1 MLRYRY
7 IFEKELK
14 TSLEIESKISNLEWL
29 NEVSLTNLYYLLEK
43 KLNVF
48 LAYCNSETEKIYVIK
63 AYTMIIATAIAKNY
77 KSIEE
82 YESSSSIT
90 RNINQVVKTYSFN
103 NPDKMLE
110 VAYFLADESIK
121 NLELIYN
128 AILVMAVKK
137 YYQVFEFEKF
147 ELIELFERL
156 ELTLDRIPERMRKY
170 TRGLESSSRLN
181 MIYLMSEDSGLNIC
195 SPQLINFITSTH
207 EKVQ

>member
-43 KLNVF
+43 KLQVF
-48 LAYCNSETEKIYVIK
+48 LGYCNSETEKIYVIK
-63 AYTMIIATAIAKNY
+63 AYTMIIATALAKSY
-77 KSIEE
+77 QSLEA

-90 RNINQVVKTYSFN
+90 RDIHRIIKAYSFN
-103 NPDKMLE
+103 NPEKMLE
-110 VAYFLADESIK
+110 VAYFLADDSIK

-128 AILVMAVKK
+128 TILVMAVKK

-147 ELIELFERL
+147 ELIDLFERL
-156 ELTLDRIPERMRKY
+156 ELTLDKIPDCMRKY
-170 TRGLESSSRLN
+170 TRGLESSARLN
-181 MIYLMSEDSGLNIC
+181 MIYLMSEDSGLTVC
-195 SPQLINFITSTH
+195 SPQLINFITSTQK
-207 EKVQ
+207 KVQ